1 MWKWDIV
8 HQTFT
13 IQLGYSAW
21 ASDGHRNSKFLRK
34 SLEVRSQGPMNGH
47 RPSAN
52 PTFGAFYIYIYI
64 FISFHRYHRYLM
76 FRLSILCSILF
87 YLFSALLVAHHPIL
101 TSKTTVISP
110 FPSQASHIVA
120 NISPHVHLVQPNI
133 LFLYSRQGYYPM
145 VIYQF
150 AIINGPWLP
159 QLCVKLPEGN
169 MLNVGKTLRNQPYV
183 DAWYRPFMVNL
194 GMV

>member
-1 MWKWDIV
+1 
-8 HQTFT
+8 
-13 IQLGYSAW
+13 
-21 ASDGHRNSKFLRK
+21 
-34 SLEVRSQGPMNGH
+34 
-47 RPSAN
+47 
-52 PTFGAFYIYIYI
+52 
-64 FISFHRYHRYLM
+64 M

-169 MLNVGKTLRNQPYV
+169 MLNVGKTLINQPYV
-183 DAWYRPFMVNL
+183 DA
-194 GMV
+194 

>member
-52 PTFGAFYIYIYI
+52 PTFGAFYIYIYTSLYRFTDI
-64 FISFHRYHRYLM
+64 TDISC

-150 AIINGPWLP
+150 CYNKRAMASTAM
-159 QLCVKLPEGN
+159 C
-169 MLNVGKTLRNQPYV
+169 
-183 DAWYRPFMVNL
+183 
-194 GMV
+194 

>member
-1 MWKWDIV
+1 MGI
-8 HQTFT
+8 
-13 IQLGYSAW
+13 GW
-21 ASDGHRNSKFLRK
+21 ASELQVSPEIPGGAVSGSHEWSPTVCK
-34 SLEVRSQGPMNGH
+34 SHIWCIL
-47 RPSAN
+47 
-52 PTFGAFYIYIYI
+52 YIYIYI

-183 DAWYRPFMVNL
+183 DA
-194 GMV
+194 

>member
-1 MWKWDIV
+1 MGI
-8 HQTFT
+8 
-13 IQLGYSAW
+13 GW
-21 ASDGHRNSKFLRK
+21 ASELQVSPEIPGGAVSGSHEWSPTVCK
-34 SLEVRSQGPMNGH
+34 SHIWCIL
-47 RPSAN
+47 
-52 PTFGAFYIYIYI
+52 YIYIYI

-169 MLNVGKTLRNQPYV
+169 MLNVGKTLINQPYV
-183 DAWYRPFMVNL
+183 DA
-194 GMV
+194 